1 MELAKAKF
9 FIGNLRKT
17 YTGVSLPG
25 GAAINGDDFVSQG
38 TAEMEA
44 LRTDLLQ
51 RFPVLAVYHG

>member
-1 MELAKAKF
+1 MESANITVASTTA
-9 FIGNLRKT
+9 ITT

-25 GAAINGDDFVSQG
+25 GAAINGDDFISQG